1 MGWLRSIFIYIFF
14 FDFIDACGFVWL
26 LIKSGKMNK
35 NYEFDRLWV
44 VVVVGF
50 MEMVNGGL

>member
-1 MGWLRSIFIYIFF
+1 MAKINLYIYIFF
-14 FDFIDACGFVWL
+14 YFIDACGFVWL